1 MCEEL
6 LLKEVLIM
14 ENHKAKLLHLLEDA
28 LVWLFLYYFISLFL
42 APIWVTVTRCAEA
55 FQEVSVFDSLI
66 LFIYSHNITE
76 LLDDLDLFVFP
87 IETVNVGRSSNA
99 NGGECSLK

>member
-42 APIWVTVTRCAEA
+42 API
-55 FQEVSVFDSLI
+55 
-66 LFIYSHNITE
+66 
-76 LLDDLDLFVFP
+76 
-87 IETVNVGRSSNA
+87 
-99 NGGECSLK
+99 